1 MNVTPST
8 NFSQRGANS
17 AELWFGQFW
26 KLLIRLA
33 VIAFTLYF
41 VWRIHTILTDIIVA
55 SILAF
60 ALVGPV
66 NWLCCFRIPRVRP
79 RAQRLGATLFVFLAF
94 GYLVFAG
101 TSLMVSPFVDQ
112 VHGLAS
118 NLPNYQQKIAKY
130 AAVLQTEYNG
140 LPASLKA
147 ILHRPGGGTSGGDG
161 FSPLPWLRNAL
172 LMTATGIARIVD
184 FILIPVLAFY
194 FVLDGHALR
203 NEFVALIPHP
213 RVRETLALLRESS
226 GIMRTYIIAQLWLC
240 VIAGVV
246 VYAGLSLIHMPYALV
261 LGLLAGVTRAI
272 PIIGPILGGI
282 PIVLL
287 AAVLPASHGG
297 GLELAIK
304 VLIFFSLLHLIE
316 SKLLMPKFIGHRIHL
331 HAAVVIIVLLIGAE
345 FFGLLGMFL
354 AAPLAAIARIL
365 IAHYVL
371 RPRRVARLQAQVAAA
386 IPVQA
391 VPPLVMKT
399 Q

>member
-1 MNVTPST
+1 MN
-8 NFSQRGANS
+8 A
-17 AELWFGQFW
+17 AEIWFGQFW
-26 KLLIRLA
+26 KLLVRLA
-33 VIAFTLYF
+33 IIAFTLYF
-41 VWRIHTILTDIIVA
+41 IWRIHTILTDIIVA

-66 NWLCCFRIPRVRP
+66 NWLCRRRIPKVRP
-79 RAQRLGATLFVFLAF
+79 KTQRLGATVFVFLAF

-101 TSLMVSPFVDQ
+101 GSLMVSPFVDQ
-112 VHGLAS
+112 VHGLAA
-118 NLPNYQQKIAKY
+118 NLPLYQQKIANY
-130 AAVLQTEYNG
+130 AAVLQTEYDG
-140 LPASLKA
+140 LPANLKA
-147 ILHRPGGGTSGGDG
+147 ILHRPTGSSSGEG
-161 FSPLPWLRNAL
+161 FSPLPWVQNAL
-172 LMTATGIARIVD
+172 LATATGIARIVD

-203 NEFVALIPHP
+203 NEFLALVPRP

-246 VYAGLSLIHMPYALV
+246 VYAGLSLIHMPYALI

-297 GLELAIK
+297 GIELAVK
-304 VLIFFSLLHLIE
+304 VLVFFSLLHLVE

-371 RPRRVARLQAQVAAA
+371 RPRRAARLASAAS
-386 IPVQA
+386 PSS
-391 VPPLVMKT
+391 VPPLVMKS

>member
-1 MNVTPST
+1 M
-8 NFSQRGANS
+8 NS
-17 AELWFGQFW
+17 AEAWFGQFW
-26 KLLIRLA
+26 KLLLRLA
-33 VIAFTLYF
+33 MIAFTLYF

-66 NWLCCFRIPRVRP
+66 NWLCRIRVPKVRP
-79 RAQRLGATLFVFLAF
+79 RTQRLGATLAVFLTF

-112 VHGLAS
+112 MHGLAS
-118 NLPNYQQKIAKY
+118 NLPEYQQKIAQY
-130 AAVLQTEYNG
+130 AAVLQTEYNS
-140 LPASLKA
+140 LPANLKA
-147 ILHRPGGGTSGGDG
+147 LLHRPPGSGGDS
-161 FSPLPWLRNAL
+161 FSPLPWLQNAL
-172 LMTATGIARIVD
+172 LATATGIARIVD

-203 NEFVALIPHP
+203 NEFLALLPRS
-213 RVRETLALLRESS
+213 RVRETLALLGESS

-287 AAVLPASHGG
+287 AAVLPSGHGG

-304 VLIFFSLLHLIE
+304 VLIFFSLLHLVE

-354 AAPLAAIARIL
+354 AAPIAAIARIL

-371 RPRRVARLQAQVAAA
+371 RPRRAARLQAQM
-386 IPVQA
+386 PQT
-391 VPPLVMKT
+391 VPPLVMKA

>member
-1 MNVTPST
+1 M
-8 NFSQRGANS
+8 NS

-26 KLLIRLA
+26 KLLVRLA
-33 VIAFTLYF
+33 LIAFVLYF
-41 VWRIHTILTDIIVA
+41 VWRIHTIMTDIIVA

-60 ALVGPV
+60 ALIGPV
-66 NWLCCFRIPRVRP
+66 NWLCRRRIPKVRP
-79 RAQRLGATLFVFLAF
+79 RTQRLGATLFVFLAF

-118 NLPNYQQKIAKY
+118 NLPEYQQKIAQY
-130 AAVLQTEYNG
+130 AAVLQTEYNN
-140 LPASLKA
+140 LPANLKA
-147 ILHRPGGGTSGGDG
+147 LLHRPSGSGDS
-161 FSPLPWLRNAL
+161 FSPLPWLQNAL
-172 LMTATGIARIVD
+172 LATASGLARIVD

-194 FVLDGHALR
+194 FVLDGHSLR
-203 NEFVALIPHP
+203 NEFLALLPPP
-213 RVRETLALLRESS
+213 RVRETLALLGESS

-272 PIIGPILGGI
+272 PIIGPIIGGI

-287 AAVLPASHGG
+287 AVVLPASHGG
-297 GLELAIK
+297 GLELAVK
-304 VLIFFSLLHLIE
+304 VLVFFSLLHLIE

-354 AAPLAAIARIL
+354 AAPLAAIARVL

-371 RPRRVARLQAQVAAA
+371 RPRRLARLQAQMPQTQTA
-386 IPVQA
+386 
-391 VPPLVMKT
+391 PPLMMKA

>member
-1 MNVTPST
+1 M
-8 NFSQRGANS
+8 NS
-17 AELWFGQFW
+17 AEAWFGQFW
-26 KLLIRLA
+26 KLLLRLA

-66 NWLCCFRIPRVRP
+66 NWLCRIRVPKVRP
-79 RAQRLGATLFVFLAF
+79 RTQRLGVTLAVFLVF

-112 VHGLAS
+112 MHGLAS
-118 NLPNYQQKIAKY
+118 NLPVYQQKIAQY
-130 AAVLQTEYNG
+130 AAVLQTEYDS
-140 LPASLKA
+140 LPANLKA
-147 ILHRPGGGTSGGDG
+147 LLRRPSGSSGADS
-161 FSPLPWLRNAL
+161 FSPLPWLQNAL
-172 LMTATGIARIVD
+172 LATATGIARIVD

-203 NEFVALIPHP
+203 NEFLALLPRP
-213 RVRETLALLRESS
+213 RVRETLALLHESS

-246 VYAGLSLIHMPYALV
+246 VYGGLSLIHMPYALV

-287 AAVLPASHGG
+287 AAVLPSSHGG
-297 GLELAIK
+297 GLELAVK
-304 VLIFFSLLHLIE
+304 VLVFFSLLHLIE

-354 AAPLAAIARIL
+354 AAPIAAIARIL

-371 RPRRVARLQAQVAAA
+371 RPRRAARLQAQM
-386 IPVQA
+386 PQT
-391 VPPLVMKT
+391 VPPLVMKA

>member
-1 MNVTPST
+1 MNVVPRREAAHT
-8 NFSQRGANS
+8 
-17 AELWFGQFW
+17 AEIWFGQFW
-26 KLLIRLA
+26 KLLVRLA
-33 VIAFTLYF
+33 LIAFTVYF

-60 ALVGPV
+60 ALIGPV
-66 NWLCCFRIPRVRP
+66 NWLCRRRIPKVYP
-79 RAQRLGATLFVFLAF
+79 RAQRLGATLFVFVAL

-101 TSLMVSPFVDQ
+101 ASLMVSPFADQ
-112 VHGLAS
+112 LHGLAS
-118 NLPNYQQKIAKY
+118 NLPLYQQKIANY
-130 AAVLQTEYNG
+130 AAVLQTEYNS
-140 LPASLKA
+140 LPPSLQSL
-147 ILHRPGGGTSGGDG
+147 LHRPGGSGES
-161 FSPLPWLRNAL
+161 FSPLPWLQNAL
-172 LMTATGIARIVD
+172 LATATGLARIVD
-184 FILIPVLAFY
+184 LILIPVLAFY

-203 NEFVALIPHP
+203 NEFLALVPRP
-213 RVRETLALLRESS
+213 RVRETLMLLRESS

-246 VYAGLSLIHMPYALV
+246 VYAGLSLIHMPYALI

-297 GLELAIK
+297 GLELALK
-304 VLIFFSLLHLIE
+304 VLIFFSLLHLFE

-354 AAPLAAIARIL
+354 AAPLAAIGRIL

-371 RPRRVARLQAQVAAA
+371 RPRRIARAEAQAA
-386 IPVQA
+386 PT
-391 VPPLVMKT
+391 LMMKT

>member
-1 MNVTPST
+1 MN
-8 NFSQRGANS
+8 A
-17 AELWFGQFW
+17 AEIWFGQFW
-26 KLLIRLA
+26 KLLVRLA
-33 VIAFTLYF
+33 VIAWTLYF

-66 NWLCCFRIPRVRP
+66 NWLCRWRIPKVRP
-79 RAQRLGATLFVFLAF
+79 KAQRLGATLCVFLAF

-101 TSLMVSPFVDQ
+101 GSLMVSPFADQ
-112 VHGLAS
+112 LHGLAS
-118 NLPNYQQKIAKY
+118 NLPLYQQKIAKY
-130 AAVLQTEYNG
+130 AAVLQTQYDG
-140 LPASLKA
+140 LPANLKA
-147 ILHRPGGGTSGGDG
+147 ILHRPSESSNSGDG
-161 FSPLPWLRNAL
+161 FSPLPWVQNAL
-172 LMTATGIARIVD
+172 LATATGVARIVD

-203 NEFVALIPHP
+203 NEFLALVPRQ

-246 VYAGLSLIHMPYALV
+246 VYAGLSLIHMPYALI

-297 GLELAIK
+297 GLELAVK
-304 VLIFFSLLHLIE
+304 VLVFFSLLHLVE

-371 RPRRVARLQAQVAAA
+371 RPRRAARLASAASVQAVS
-386 IPVQA
+386 PTSA
-391 VPPLVMKT
+391 VPPLVMKA

>member
-1 MNVTPST
+1 MNVVPRREAAHT
-8 NFSQRGANS
+8 
-17 AELWFGQFW
+17 AEIWFGQFW
-26 KLLIRLA
+26 KLLVRLA
-33 VIAFTLYF
+33 LIAFTVYF

-60 ALVGPV
+60 ALIGPV
-66 NWLCCFRIPRVRP
+66 NWLCRRRIPKVYP
-79 RAQRLGATLFVFLAF
+79 RAQRLGATLFVFVAL

-101 TSLMVSPFVDQ
+101 ASLMVSPFADQ
-112 VHGLAS
+112 LHGLAS
-118 NLPNYQQKIAKY
+118 NLPLYQQKIANY
-130 AAVLQTEYNG
+130 AAVLQNEYNS
-140 LPASLKA
+140 LPPSLQSL
-147 ILHRPGGGTSGGDG
+147 LHRPGGSGES
-161 FSPLPWLRNAL
+161 FSPLPWLQNAL
-172 LMTATGIARIVD
+172 LATATGLARIVD
-184 FILIPVLAFY
+184 LILIPVLAFY

-203 NEFVALIPHP
+203 NEFLALVPRP
-213 RVRETLALLRESS
+213 RVRETLMLLRESS

-246 VYAGLSLIHMPYALV
+246 VYAGLSLIHMPYALI

-297 GLELAIK
+297 GLELALK
-304 VLIFFSLLHLIE
+304 VLIFFSLLHLFE

-354 AAPLAAIARIL
+354 AAPLAAIGRIL

-371 RPRRVARLQAQVAAA
+371 RPRRIARAEAQAA
-386 IPVQA
+386 PT
-391 VPPLVMKT
+391 LMMKT